1 MEFNY
6 VLANHYKQ
14 YLKRGKLGNYVLVNS
29 IELADHFDSE
39 FQANNVLINNIN
51 KNLRDR
57 YFVKEI
63 PLKDIKINN
72 SEELVDECYKYD
84 YNIIEKLKN
93 ININKTDIKQ
103 LIDIIKELNIFIE
116 QISKKYEIL
125 SKDLSDIDCEI
136 SDIQHYIEFANL
148 NAYQGWHVC
157 SLLKDKLIK
166 RRDIKDELSIISNLK
181 DCKFDIKDLE
191 NIQLFIKNMKNRQYK
206 PKKLFDLFE
215 NK

>member
-1 MEFNY
+1 M
-6 VLANHYKQ
+6 
-14 YLKRGKLGNYVLVNS
+14 
-29 IELADHFDSE
+29 
-39 FQANNVLINNIN
+39 LINNIN

-63 PLKDIKINN
+63 PLKDIKIDN
-72 SEELVDECYKYD
+72 SEELVNNCYTYD

-93 ININKTDIKQ
+93 TNIYETDIKQ

-116 QISKKYEIL
+116 KISEKYEIL
-125 SKDLSDIDCEI
+125 SKNLSDIDCEI
-136 SDIQHYIEFANL
+136 SDIQHYIEFTNL

-157 SLLKDKLIK
+157 SLLKDKLKK
-166 RRDIKDELSIISNLK
+166 RRTIKDELLIINSLK

-191 NIQLFIKNMKNRQYK
+191 NIQLFIKNMQNRQYK

-215 NK
+215 NKQL

>member
-1 MEFNY
+1 M
-6 VLANHYKQ
+6 
-14 YLKRGKLGNYVLVNS
+14 
-29 IELADHFDSE
+29 
-39 FQANNVLINNIN
+39 LINNIN

-136 SDIQHYIEFANL
+136 SDI
-148 NAYQGWHVC
+148 
-157 SLLKDKLIK
+157 
-166 RRDIKDELSIISNLK
+166 
-181 DCKFDIKDLE
+181 
-191 NIQLFIKNMKNRQYK
+191 
-206 PKKLFDLFE
+206 
-215 NK
+215 